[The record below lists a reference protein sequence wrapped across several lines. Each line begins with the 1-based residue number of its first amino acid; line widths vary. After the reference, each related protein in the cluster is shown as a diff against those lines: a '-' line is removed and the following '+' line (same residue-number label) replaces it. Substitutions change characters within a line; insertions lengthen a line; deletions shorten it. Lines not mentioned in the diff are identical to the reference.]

1 MKKRV
6 VKYCYVVKIEDL
18 DNKELYLSPIGNI
31 SSEFKIGLIDWDYLP
46 TKEEVLNL
54 CANKDIK
61 SIEVIKVSPYMY
73 NIVYKEIIKGDVKND

>member
-6 VKYCYVVKIEDL
+6 IKYCYVVKIKDL
-18 DNKELYLSPIGNI
+18 DNKDLYLSPTGVV
-31 SSEFKIGLIDWDYLP
+31 SSEFKIGLIGWNYIP

-61 SIEVIKVSPYMY
+61 SIEVSKVSPFMY
-73 NIVYKEIIKGDVKND
+73 DVVYKEIIKEYER